1 MITVGRLIPCGFSV
15 AVLLSIDPTVR
26 LSAQVDRT
34 KPPTLGATPA
44 LNLPPARQATLANG
58 LQLVVVEMHE
68 VPLVELTV
76 LVDAGSVHDP
86 AELPGL
92 ATFTANMLDEGA
104 GPRGALEIAEEVAYL
119 GAQLNTAAGF
129 DVATVTLHV
138 PKRRLEP
145 ALDLLADVLLRPTF
159 ADSEVTRQRDLRV
172 AALLQL
178 RDQPVQMAGV
188 AFPAIVFGS
197 THPYGRPLNGTDS
210 STALLSR
217 ARVRRFYDTVYRPN
231 GAQVLVVGDVTLAEI
246 RRLIDQRFGSWARG
260 DVPVVAQTKAPAPP
274 VRTIYLVDKPGAPQS
289 VIRIGHP
296 GVARATPDYFA
307 LEVLNTILGGSFT
320 SRLNQNLRE
329 THGYTYGA
337 GSSFAMR
344 RMAGPFTASASV
356 VTDKTDSSLIEFLKE
371 LRRIRDEAV
380 PAAELEK
387 AKSYIVLGLP
397 GNFET
402 TGGSAAQYRDLLI
415 YGLPLDYYASYM
427 AGITAVTAADVQ
439 RVAQRH
445 VDPDHFA
452 IVVVGDRSQIE
463 SGIQALKEGPIAR
476 RDLWGNPLP

>member
-1 MITVGRLIPCGFSV
+1 MITVRRLIPGGFIV
-15 AVLLSIDPTVR
+15 AVLLSIGPTVR

-44 LNLPPARQATLANG
+44 LRLPPEGQATLANG
-58 LQLVVVEMHE
+58 LRLVVVEMHE
-68 VPLVELTV
+68 VPVVDVTV

-86 AELPGL
+86 ADLPGL

-104 GPRGALEIAEEVAYL
+104 GRRGALEIAEEVAYL

-145 ALDLLADVLLRPTF
+145 ALDLLADILLRPTF
-159 ADSEVTRQRDLRV
+159 ADSEITRQHDLRV

-197 THPYGRPLNGTDS
+197 AHPYGRPLNGTDS

-231 GAQVLVVGDVTLAEI
+231 GAQLLVVGDVTLTEI
-246 RRLIDQRFGSWARG
+246 RRLIDQRFGAWARG
-260 DVPVVAQTKAPAPP
+260 DVPVVAEAKAPAPP
-274 VRTIYLVDKPGAPQS
+274 ARTIYLVDKPGAPQS
-289 VIRIGHP
+289 VIRIGHA

-337 GSSFAMR
+337 SSSFAMR

-356 VTDKTDSSLIEFLKE
+356 VTDKTDSSLVEFLKE

-380 PAAELEK
+380 PPAELEK

-415 YGLPLDYYASYM
+415 YDLPLDYYASYM

-439 RVAQRH
+439 RVARRY

-452 IVVVGDRSQIE
+452 IVVVGDRSLIE
-463 SGIQALKEGPIAR
+463 SGIQALNEGPIAR